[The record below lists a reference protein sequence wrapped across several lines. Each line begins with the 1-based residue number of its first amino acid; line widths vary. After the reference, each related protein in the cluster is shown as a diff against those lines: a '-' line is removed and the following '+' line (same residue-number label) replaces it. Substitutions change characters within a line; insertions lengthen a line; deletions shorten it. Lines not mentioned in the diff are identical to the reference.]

1 MKTIHLKGISPHG
14 GQQALLHG
22 TPLERASGGMV
33 LVHGRGASAADILS
47 LADEWQAEGMAY
59 LAPQA
64 AGFSWYPYRFLEP
77 IESNQPYLGSALET
91 ILQAIQFLQQNGLTM
106 QQIFLLGFSQGACLA
121 LEFAVRHPQRFG
133 GVFGLSGGLIGP
145 PGTTWP
151 TRGSLE
157 NTPVFLGCSD
167 VDPHIPAWRVQ
178 ESAQVFSS
186 MGGQVTARL
195 YPGMGHTV
203 NQNELDFI
211 LSILHQAQD
220 PQAPDRIRVS
230 EDSPGKSSG
239 G

>member
-1 MKTIHLKGISPHG
+1 
-14 GQQALLHG
+14 
-22 TPLERASGGMV
+22 MV

-77 IESNQPYLGSALET
+77 LASNQPYLDSALDT
-91 ILQAIQFLQQNGLTM
+91 IHQAVQFLHQNGLAM

-121 LEFAVRHPQRFG
+121 LEFAVRYPQRFG

-145 PGTTWP
+145 PGTTWS

-167 VDPHIPAWRVQ
+167 IDPHIPAWRVQ
-178 ESAQVFSS
+178 ESAKVVSGL
-186 MGGQVTARL
+186 GGQVTTRL
-195 YPGMGHTV
+195 YPGMGHTI
-203 NQNELDFI
+203 NQDELDFI
-211 LSILHQAQD
+211 QGIFEEALNNE
-220 PQAPDRIRVS
+220 APA
-230 EDSPGKSSG
+230 
-239 G
+239 